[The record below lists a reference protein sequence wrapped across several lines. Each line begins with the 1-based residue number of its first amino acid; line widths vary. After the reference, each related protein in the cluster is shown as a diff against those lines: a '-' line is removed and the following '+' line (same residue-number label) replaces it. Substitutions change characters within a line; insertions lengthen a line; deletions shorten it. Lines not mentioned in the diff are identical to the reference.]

1 METTALQTIQ
11 TLDVQGAANILSVYS
26 EKLKKA
32 KEIQKRIL
40 SEPCTDEN
48 RPQKQ
53 LFIDTCKARKQE
65 HEKERKPFTGTLN
78 QIIKLFTS
86 NENEFDHLTDPVV
99 EQIKQYDRQ
108 KLEAQRAKEAE
119 QMREA
124 TRIRVIAEFVPKVE
138 MMMVDLVHE
147 VKRDLLDRSIAGEEV
162 PGFTFSNDT
171 WQGLC
176 KNAMS
181 AIGGT
186 DFQPD
191 LIQSIL
197 PKKETMILDA
207 TKSIHEFHSEVRKN
221 VGKTK
226 ALQSLGRTLGVIYQ
240 EAAQQVADSA
250 ESAKVEAEMQIAET
264 AQLTQPEVE
273 IKTKYIPVPANHKEV
288 LEIFRYWLA
297 TENPSV
303 EDACAQIGKAMTY
316 CKRLALKGTKLS
328 NVTYIED
335 VK

>member
-11 TLDVQGAANILSVYS
+11 NLDVQGAANILTEYQTSL
-26 EKLKKA
+26 EKA
-32 KEIQKRIL
+32 KGVVEGLKQTEYNPDTKPKFDAVIQGL
-40 SEPCTDEN
+40 
-48 RPQKQ
+48 KQ
-53 LFIDTCKARKQE
+53 RSTEL
-65 HEKERKPFTGTLN
+65 EKKRKPFTSQLN
-78 QIIKLFTS
+78 DVVKLFTAV
-86 NENEFDHLTDPVV
+86 EKGFLELADPLLTK
-99 EQIKQYDRQ
+99 EKAWKQSE
-108 KLEAQRAKEAE
+108 LEAQRAKEAE

-147 VKRDLLDRSIAGEEV
+147 VKRDLLDRSIAGEDV
-162 PGFTFSNDT
+162 PPFTFSNET

-186 DFQPD
+186 DFQTD
-191 LIQSIL
+191 LVQSIL
-197 PKKETMILDA
+197 PKKETMVLEA

-221 VGKTK
+221 TGKTK
-226 ALQSLGRTLGVIYQ
+226 ALQSLGRTLGVSYQ
-240 EAAQQVADSA
+240 EAAQQIADSA
-250 ESAKVEAEMQIAET
+250 ESAKVEAEMQIAE
-264 AQLTQPEVE
+264 AAHVAHPETE
-273 IKTKYIPVPANHKEV
+273 IKTKYIPVPSNHKEV

-303 EDACAQIGKAMTY
+303 EEAVAQIGKAMTY
-316 CKRLALKGTKLS
+316 CKRLALKGTKLT